1 MRKTKLQNMKKIILA
16 FLITVTAFSVNAQ
29 KNNNVKFSL
38 GAELGVPTGNL
49 NTLYSVAIGV
59 TAQADIKIDK
69 DVALTFNTGVIQ
81 YVGKKIRNTDFKY
94 RSETLIPLLVGIKY
108 YFTPMVYGSGQ
119 LGTSISTAQNG
130 GSTFTYIPGVGYK
143 FDEKLDLLVKYTGYS
158 GDGGAFGVRLGYTF

>member
-49 NTLYSVAIGV
+49 NTLYSVAIGA

-69 DVALTFNTGVIQ
+69 DAALTFNTGIIQ

-94 RSETLIPLLVGIKY
+94 RSEALIPLLVGIKY

>member
-1 MRKTKLQNMKKIILA
+1 MKKLILA
-16 FLITVTAFSVNAQ
+16 FLITATALSVNAQ
-29 KNNNVKFSL
+29 KNKNVKFSL

-49 NTLYSVAIGV
+49 NTLYSIAVGA

-69 DVALTFNTGVIQ
+69 DAALTFNTGVIE
-81 YVGKKIRNTDFKY
+81 YVGKKIKNTNLKY
-94 RSETLIPLLVGIKY
+94 RSEALIPLLVGVKY
-108 YFTPMVYGSGQ
+108 YFTQMLYGSGQ

-143 FDEKLDLLVKYTGYS
+143 FDEKIDLLVKYTGYS